1 VKASSPKS
9 APSLI
14 GASAGSGKTYRL
26 TQVVTEAVAPSAEPP
41 VELSGLVAVTYT
53 QKGAAELASRI
64 RRRFAGAGAHHATHQ
79 LPLAYIG
86 TVHAV
91 CLRLVKEFAI
101 DAGLSP
107 LVDVVPGGEDRLLR
121 QALEEGLEP
130 AFRAR
135 LDELAAGVELRLDTK
150 TSRFDWFRPVQDI
163 MTLARSNRIAPER
176 LPRMAE
182 RSAQRL
188 LELLGR
194 PEKDG
199 AALDAELLATLR
211 ATSKSLGAIED
222 GQKNTA
228 DAIKLVDDSLKKAE
242 AGRLMWS
249 DWLSLQSIRPG
260 KMGLRA
266 VAPLQEVALRVEL
279 HPRLHAELRE
289 LTACMY
295 EAARQSLGAYDLWKR
310 RRRIIDFVDML
321 DRALTLLEHP
331 DVRAEL
337 TKRFELLVVDEFQ
350 DTSPIQLALFI
361 RMHELAGRSSW
372 VGDRKQCIFEYAGA
386 DPELMEA
393 VVGWAR
399 AAGGSV
405 EQLPHNWRSRPELV
419 GACNALFE
427 AALRPHG
434 YTSAEVS
441 TTPKRTDPSERAAL
455 AGLPPLG
462 FWLLDAKNND
472 DDAVALAEGVRRLLA
487 DPAETPVY
495 DRATEQVRGVRAGD
509 IAILVATNAEAERLA
524 EALAPCGVRAA
535 VARAGLLGT
544 PEGTLT
550 MAALHSL
557 LEAGSALSVARIEAL
572 TGFRGLE
579 PEAWLKERLTFESQR
594 RAARVANEPGPCPPA
609 ASDYV
614 ARLESLRSEMQSLS
628 PTEAV
633 DRVLACLDLASLC
646 RRWPDPNQRLANL
659 DALRGLAAAYEQRC
673 TQRREAATIAGLLR
687 FFDEA
692 SEKVLV
698 RDEELASDDQ
708 HTSTGPDAV
717 TIVTYHR
724 SKGLEWPVVILG
736 SLHRPAKRTVFEV
749 APETERVS
757 FDPTDPLGGRWIR
770 YWPWPFGS
778 KKAAPLKEAAAA
790 SAEGVAISARE
801 QRERARLL
809 YVGFTRARDHLVL
822 TARITKSGYKTE
834 WLDELRDEAGTP
846 LVNLPAA
853 IELDANAAEIVL
865 GAAAGALRVSARCWR
880 LSATTTPAEA
890 DDEPP
895 RAWFSAGDG
904 PVTERSSYWIAPS
917 SAGTTWPEL
926 QPPVVAELVITGPR
940 LPLGAGSRN
949 EWDIVGN
956 TVHAFLAADLPQ
968 LTPAERVA
976 RATRLLTAAELHE
989 VLDPSSLLQAGDNL
1003 KTWIGKRWP
1012 TANWYREVPITA
1024 VIASPS
1030 GARRV
1035 QGIIDLLLELPDGVI
1050 LIDHKSYPGGRDT
1063 WQSKAAEFAPQFAA
1077 YEEALRL
1084 AGKTVI
1090 EQWVSFAI
1098 AGGAV
1103 RLVRRY
1109 AELAGQAPQR

>member
-1 VKASSPKS
+1 
-9 APSLI
+9 
-14 GASAGSGKTYRL
+14 L
-26 TQVVTEAVAPSAEPP
+26 TKVVTEAVAPSAERP
-41 VELSGLVAVTYT
+41 VNLPGLVAVTYT

-64 RRRFAGAGAHHATHQ
+64 RRSFAGAGAHQSTHQ

-130 AFRAR
+130 TFRAR
-135 LDELAAGVELRLDTK
+135 LDELAAGVELRLDNK

-163 MTLARSNRIAPER
+163 MTLARSNRIPPEH
-176 LPRMAE
+176 LAQMAE

-188 LELLGR
+188 LELLGL

-199 AALDAELLATLR
+199 EALDAELVATLR
-211 ATSKSLGAIED
+211 TTAKALAAIED

-228 DAIKLVDDSLKKAE
+228 DATKLVRDSLKRAE
-242 AGRLMWS
+242 SGRLKWS
-249 DWLSLQSIRPG
+249 DWLNLQSIRPG
-260 KMGLRA
+260 KTALQA
-266 VAPLQEVALRVEL
+266 VASLQEVARRVEL

-295 EAARQSLGAYDLWKR
+295 EAARQGLGAYDLWKR

-321 DRALTLLEHP
+321 DRALTLVEHP
-331 DVRAEL
+331 EVRTEL
-337 TKRFELLVVDEFQ
+337 AQRFELLVVDEFQ

-393 VVGWAR
+393 VTGWAG
-399 AAGGSV
+399 AAGGTV

-419 GACNALFE
+419 EACNALFE

-441 TTPKRTDPSERAAL
+441 TKPKRTDPTERAAL

-462 FWLLDAKNND
+462 FWALEGKTND

-487 DPAETPVY
+487 ASAETPVF
-495 DRATEQVRGVRAGD
+495 DRVTEQVRGVRAGD
-509 IAILVATNAEAERLA
+509 VAILVATNAEAERLA

-535 VARAGLLGT
+535 IARAGLLST

-550 MAALHSL
+550 TAALHSL
-557 LEAGSALSVARIEAL
+557 LESGSALSVAQIEAL
-572 TGFRGLE
+572 TDFRGLE
-579 PEAWLKERLTFESQR
+579 PEAWLSERLTFEDQR
-594 RAARVANEPGPCPPA
+594 RSARAADEPGPAPLTT
-609 ASDYV
+609 SDYV
-614 ARLESLRSEMQSLS
+614 ARLESLRSEVQSLS

-659 DALRGLAAAYEQRC
+659 DALRGLAADYEERC

-724 SKGLEWPVVILG
+724 SKGLEWPVVILS
-736 SLHRPAKRTVFEV
+736 SLHRPAKRTAFEV
-749 APETERVS
+749 SPETERTS

-778 KKAAPLKEAAAA
+778 KKSAPLKEAAAT
-790 SAEGVAISARE
+790 SPEGVAISARE

-809 YVGFTRARDHLVL
+809 YVGFTRARDHLIL
-822 TARITKSGYKTE
+822 TARITKTGYKTD
-834 WLDELRDEAGTP
+834 WLDELRDEAGGP

-853 IELDANAAEIVL
+853 TQLEANDPEIAI
-865 GAAAGALRVSARCWR
+865 GAAASALRVPARCWP
-880 LSATTTPAEA
+880 LSAPTIPA
-890 DDEPP
+890 DTSDEPP
-895 RAWFSAGDG
+895 RTWFWAGDS
-904 PVTERSSYWIAPS
+904 PTAERPSYWIAPS
-917 SAGTTWPEL
+917 SAATTWPEL
-926 QPPVVAELVITGPR
+926 QPPVVGELVTTGPR

-956 TVHAFLAADLPQ
+956 TVHAFLAADLPE

-976 RATRLLTAAELHE
+976 RATRLLTAAELQN
-989 VLDPSSLLQAGDNL
+989 VLAPSALLQAGDNL

-1012 TANWYREVPITA
+1012 TATWHREVPVTA
-1024 VIASPS
+1024 AIATPS
-1030 GARRV
+1030 GSRRV
-1035 QGIIDLLLELPDGVI
+1035 QGIIDLLLELPEGVV
-1050 LIDHKSYPGGRDT
+1050 LIDHKSYPGGRDS

-1077 YEEALRL
+1077 YAEALRL
-1084 AGKTVI
+1084 AGKTVF

-1103 RLVRRY
+1103 RLVEARKPSACER
-1109 AELAGQAPQR
+1109 APRSADSR

>member
-1 VKASSPKS
+1 MPSKAS

-26 TQVVTEAVAPSAEPP
+26 TKVVTEAVAPSAEERVNLP
-41 VELSGLVAVTYT
+41 GLVAVTYT

-64 RRRFAGAGAHHATHQ
+64 RRSFAGAGAHQSTHQ

-130 AFRAR
+130 AFRSR
-135 LDELAAGVELRLDTK
+135 LDRLAAGVELRLDNK

-163 MTLARSNRIAPER
+163 MTLARSNRIPPER
-176 LPRMAE
+176 LPQMAE
-182 RSAQRL
+182 RSVERL
-188 LELLGR
+188 VQLLGL

-199 AALDAELLATLR
+199 KALDAELLAALR
-211 ATSKSLGAIED
+211 TTVKALTGIQD

-228 DAIKLVDDSLKKAE
+228 DATKLVQESLKKAE
-242 AGRLMWS
+242 RGQLKWG
-249 DWLSLQSIRPG
+249 DWLSLQGIRPG
-260 KMGLRA
+260 KTALRA
-266 VAPLQEVALRVEL
+266 VAPLQEVALRVER

-289 LTACMY
+289 LTSCMY
-295 EAARQSLGAYDLWKR
+295 EAARQGLGAYDLWKR

-321 DRALTLLEHP
+321 DRALTLVEHP
-331 DVRAEL
+331 EVREELAE
-337 TKRFELLVVDEFQ
+337 RFELLVVDEFQ

-393 VVGWAR
+393 VTGWAR
-399 AAGGSV
+399 RAGGRV
-405 EQLPHNWRSRPELV
+405 EQLEYNWRSRPALV
-419 GACNALFE
+419 EASNALFE

-434 YTSAEVS
+434 YVPAEVS
-441 TTPKRTDPSERAAL
+441 TLPKRTNATEVAAL
-455 AGLPPLG
+455 AALPPLG
-462 FWLLDAKNND
+462 FWALQAKSGD
-472 DDAVALAEGVRRLLA
+472 DDARALAEGVRRLLA
-487 DPAETPVY
+487 APAETPIF
-495 DRATEQVRGVRAGD
+495 DRVTEQVRGVRAGD
-509 IAILVATNAEAERLA
+509 VAVLVATNAEAERLA

-535 VARAGLLGT
+535 IARAGLLAT

-550 MAALHSL
+550 TAALHSL
-557 LEAGSALSVARIEAL
+557 LEAGSALSVAQVEAL

-579 PEAWLKERLTFESQR
+579 PEAWLNERLTLEDQR
-594 RAARVANEPGPCPPA
+594 RTARAAGEANPA
-609 ASDYV
+609 PLAPSDYL
-614 ARLESLRSEMQSLS
+614 ARLETLRPEVQSLS

-633 DRVLACLDLASLC
+633 DRVLACLDVAALC

-659 DALRGLAAAYEQRC
+659 DALRGLAADYEERC

-724 SKGLEWPVVILG
+724 AKGLEWPVVILS
-736 SLHRPAKRTVFEV
+736 SLQRESRRTAFEV
-749 APETERVS
+749 SPETERAS
-757 FDPTDPLGGRWIR
+757 FDPADPLGGRWIR

-778 KKAAPLKEAAAA
+778 KKAAPLREAAAT
-790 SAEGVAISARE
+790 SAEGLAISARE
-801 QRERARLL
+801 RRERARLL
-809 YVGFTRARDHLVL
+809 YVGFTRARDHLIL
-822 TARITKSGYKTE
+822 TARITKSGYKTD
-834 WLDELRDEAGTP
+834 WLDELQDETGAK
-846 LVNLPAA
+846 LVNLPS
-853 IELDANAAEIVL
+853 AEQLQKKGPEVSF
-865 GAAAGALRVSARCWR
+865 GAETSTLRVPARCWT
-880 LSATTTPAEA
+880 LTAAGVAMDASDA
-890 DDEPP
+890 PP
-895 RAWFSAGDG
+895 RTWFAGSAGPRG
-904 PVTERSSYWIAPS
+904 TRPSYWIAPS
-917 SAGTTWPEL
+917 GAAATWPEL
-926 QPPVVAELVITGPR
+926 RLPIAAEIVSTGQR
-940 LPLGAGSRN
+940 LPLGSGAQT

-956 TVHAFLAADLPQ
+956 TVHAFLAADLPG
-968 LTPAERVA
+968 LTPAERFA
-976 RATRLLTAAELHE
+976 RATRLLAATDLQD
-989 VLDPSSLLQAGDNL
+989 VLAPSALIQAGDNL
-1003 KTWIGKRWP
+1003 KTWVDSRWP
-1012 TANWYREVPITA
+1012 TATWHREVPVTA
-1024 VIASPS
+1024 IVSAAD
-1030 GARRV
+1030 GARRI
-1035 QGIIDLLLELPDGVI
+1035 QGTIDLLLALPEGVV

-1063 WQSKAAEFAPQFAA
+1063 WQSKASEFAPQFAA
-1077 YEEALRL
+1077 YGEALRL
-1084 AGKTVI
+1084 AGKTVL

-1103 RLVRRY
+1103 RLTDI
-1109 AELAGQAPQR
+1109 AASPDN